1 MLLPDAY
8 EIIKKRWPEV
18 VLIVGFGSGMFML
31 RAQIATMFME
41 DAGGAKGVGELPGA
55 VAFFLGLGT
64 MGCIIVLVMLYLG
77 FLRTAYTDGCDA
89 CEPGQLVRI
98 GRYYFWRTA
107 RLVIILELVHV
118 CLTALTA
125 ALFGSMLLQVEV
137 LILLTRL
144 IVLAPSIMV
153 GRNMMVFESIRALR
167 AYRLLEQRRILVL
180 CSFGFVVG
188 LGASFVLPLL
198 GVQGLLGFL
207 LIGCLGAALTVA
219 LLIAH
224 LEALR
229 SVWEEERKR
238 EIEGK
243 VGERDE

>member
-1 MLLPDAY
+1 
-8 EIIKKRWPEV
+8 
-18 VLIVGFGSGMFML
+18 LIVGFGAGMFML

-125 ALFGSMLLQVEV
+125 ALFGSMLLQVEGPEDFPIWLILVSATFV